1 MTSLAKANG
10 VSAEASNRAVEKRD
24 VEHRSAN
31 TGTHKIAGATG
42 V

>member
-1 MTSLAKANG
+1 MTSPAKAHG

-24 VEHRSAN
+24 VEHRSTD
-31 TGTHKIAGATG
+31 TGDKIASATK